1 MVTIV
6 LGVVK
11 CWSGVSYSLVER
23 AHSWRAYSGNQS
35 VDLRDEKCVVVSSV
49 RFFFRS
55 SFDFVPRSNLSL
67 RVQINQIYRSGSTG
81 SRIEFRSGKG
91 GGLQA

>member
-55 SFDFVPRSNLSL
+55 SFDFVPPTQPGQGCRASDEAGVSL
-67 RVQINQIYRSGSTG
+67 LEEESALGITW
-81 SRIEFRSGKG
+81 
-91 GGLQA
+91 